1 MDTFPFEGGGSSM
14 MGGASL
20 LNSPFYTYLIEM
32 WKEHESS
39 FHWSSHCVSYAL
51 GLILSALAVDQ
62 TCKIS
67 KIGAKRRIHLLNI
80 VSGFLI
86 MTALPMR
93 YYALHGGGRSGNI
106 INTDYYVWRAV
117 VVIEALLAITMY
129 LTGCYIAFRCY
140 IVYAAAENYTRR
152 QKSQGLQ
159 DMDMPVGSEKH
170 FLMQHVG
177 RTVVSLIITGGIVMC
192 LILDKLVLRK
202 AKFAVVGAGTP
213 LLRGQGPSHHHYQQQ
228 QQQQQQQ
235 QPMDIYASYQIE
247 KSTKMMQR
255 NINKIATFAAVSG
268 IVAAL
273 ASFLTIF
280 GSRGLLYPATVFEYG
295 FFIHYAWQRP
305 SYFLGCCTPSELPS
319 LEPDDVSPME
329 SAAYDPYEVGE
340 LFRTVRPNAKS
351 EQPQRLL
358 SAP

>member
-1 MDTFPFEGGGSSM
+1 

-51 GLILSALAVDQ
+51 GLILSVLAVDQ

-152 QKSQGLQ
+152 QKSQAPHRNRSSGRGAHEDLDLSLRAMPSCAFWLFPSIAIIVVIWEAWCCIWILSWANGLQ

-228 QQQQQQQ
+228 QQQQQQ
-235 QPMDIYASYQIE
+235 
-247 KSTKMMQR
+247 
-255 NINKIATFAAVSG
+255 
-268 IVAAL
+268 AL
-273 ASFLTIF
+273 
-280 GSRGLLYPATVFEYG
+280 Y
-295 FFIHYAWQRP
+295 
-305 SYFLGCCTPSELPS
+305 
-319 LEPDDVSPME
+319 
-329 SAAYDPYEVGE
+329 
-340 LFRTVRPNAKS
+340 
-351 EQPQRLL
+351 
-358 SAP
+358 